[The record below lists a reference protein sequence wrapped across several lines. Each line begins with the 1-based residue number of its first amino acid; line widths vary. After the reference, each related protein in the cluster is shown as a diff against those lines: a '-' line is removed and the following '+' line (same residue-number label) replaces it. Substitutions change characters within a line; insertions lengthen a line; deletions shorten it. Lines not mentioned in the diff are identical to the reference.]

1 MSSRGLWG
9 NHAVVRA
16 IGAAENQARRPRQ
29 VRLEN
34 SLGAPRESLKQELF
48 SGGWL
53 SGFRLPNARPMESI
67 EAPGQDG
74 RYLVKYYD
82 VDLFACGLVR
92 GRNTHAFFDVGMLG
106 GVPSVTCLA
115 FLH

>member
-1 MSSRGLWG
+1 LIVDLAHRG
-9 NHAVVRA
+9 
-16 IGAAENQARRPRQ
+16 EQARRPRQ
-29 VRLEN
+29 FRLEN
-34 SLGAPRESLKQELF
+34 SLGAPRESLKQELV

-53 SGFRLPNARPMESI
+53 SRFRLSNAQPMESI
-67 EAPGQDG
+67 EAPGQDDRCSG
-74 RYLVKYYD
+74 KYYD
-82 VDLFACGLVR
+82 IDLFACGLVR